1 MSEAAMTPAEQVRR
15 LYEEAEA
22 RTAGAME
29 QLVGSEDFAELLAML
44 TGNVMAV
51 TSLAGT
57 WMDQLLANL
66 HMAGRADV
74 ARLGR
79 QLARTE
85 DKLERLL
92 QVVEE
97 LQDRLPPAAPTPA
110 PAPAPAKSVPGPV
123 TRRPGSG
130 DGTGPAAQ
138 SRARGSRTTR
148 KRPS

>member
-29 QLVGSEDFAELLAML
+29 QLVASEDFAELLAML
-44 TGNVMAV
+44 TGNVMAA
-51 TSLAGT
+51 TRLAGT

-66 HMAGRADV
+66 HVAGRADV

-97 LQDRLPPAAPTPA
+97 LHDRLPPAVPA
-110 PAPAPAKSVPGPV
+110 PAPVQPGTGAV
-123 TRRPGSG
+123 RRAASG
-130 DGTGPAAQ
+130 DGTSAGAQ
-138 SRARGSRTTR
+138 AGSRTARTAR

>member
-1 MSEAAMTPAEQVRR
+1 
-15 LYEEAEA
+15 EEAEA

-29 QLVGSEDFAELLAML
+29 QLVGSEDFAELLAMM

-51 TSLAGT
+51 TRLAGT

-79 QLARTE
+79 PPARPQG
-85 DKLERLL
+85 KPERLL
-92 QVVEE
+92 PVVEE
-97 LQDRLPPAAPTPA
+97 LQDRLPPAAP
-110 PAPAPAKSVPGPV
+110 APAPAKSVPGPV
-123 TRRPGSG
+123 ARRPATG
-130 DGTGPAAQ
+130 DGTGPRGQ
-138 SRARGSRTTR
+138 SRAGGSRTAR

>member
-1 MSEAAMTPAEQVRR
+1 MSEAAMTPTEQVRR

-44 TGNVMAV
+44 TGNVMAI
-51 TSLAGT
+51 TRLSGT

-66 HMAGRADV
+66 HLAGRADI

-85 DKLERLL
+85 DKLESLL
-92 QVVEE
+92 QAVEE
-97 LQDRLPPAAPTPA
+97 LQDRLPPASPKPPA
-110 PAPAPAKSVPGPV
+110 TGS
-123 TRRPGSG
+123 RPGAVSRRSSHAPG
-130 DGTGPAAQ
+130 GET
-138 SRARGSRTTR
+138 RARAPRTPR
-148 KRPS
+148 ERPS